1 MEKIKQTFQ
10 QVKDKAN
17 SFMTPSNNITKTI
30 GDNITNLTNNI
41 SNNKPNPV
49 NQTNKSSKFVLI
61 VGVFI
66 TFILFLVLYFLSKSY
81 RVSLTLDTHN
91 IYQKYT
97 TISSIPYEKEQI
109 SKLRLSDVSVA
120 SAYNSCLVGYQMLDY
135 VSLEVL
141 EKTMQ
146 SGARFVE
153 FQIFNSE
160 YGDESIPIVSNG
172 YKGGEWKMTIDTVS
186 FEDCAKV
193 IEEHAFQIGDGENGV
208 PNPDDP
214 LFISL
219 NLKTNHNLYCLDMLS
234 DIIVDYFRD
243 RLLDNKYSYQQNE
256 IADITMEELKGRVV
270 ILSSEGF
277 EGSKLDE
284 VVNYSWGM
292 KGMRRMHYSEIE
304 NADSRQIQAYNKRG
318 ITIVEPHKE
327 GDFWTDNFDP
337 QRAYDLG
344 CQFVLMNWQHVDE
357 NMDKYITKF
366 RRNSIVAKPKKLRQD
381 TKKQSKD

>member
-1 MEKIKQTFQ
+1 MDTIKSKIQEF
-10 QVKDKAN
+10 KDKAN
-17 SFMTPSNNITKTI
+17 SFMTPSSNIKTTI
-30 GDNITNLTNNI
+30 SNNI
-41 SNNKPNPV
+41 SKANNIANNSIT
-49 NQTNKSSKFVLI
+49 NQSPTKSNNFTI
-61 VGVFI
+61 VVGIFI
-66 TFILFLVLYFLSKSY
+66 AFILFLVLYFLSKTY
-81 RVSLTLDTHN
+81 RVSLALDTHN

-109 SKLRLSDVSVA
+109 AKLRLADVSVA
-120 SAYNSCLVGYQMLDY
+120 SSYNSCLVGYQMLDY

-141 EKTMQ
+141 EKTIQ

-160 YGDESIPIVSNG
+160 YGEASVPIVSNG
-172 YKGGEWKMTIDTVS
+172 YKDGEWKMTVDKVF

-243 RLLDNKYSYQQNE
+243 RLLSNKYSYQQNE
-256 IADITMEELKGRVV
+256 IADITMEELKGRVI

-292 KGMRRMHYSEIE
+292 KGMRRMHYSELE

-318 ITIVEPHKE
+318 ITLVEPHKE
-327 GDFWTDNFDP
+327 GDFWTQNFNP

-366 RRNSIVAKPKKLRQD
+366 RRNSIVAKPKKLRRD
-381 TKKQSKD
+381 DKKQSKD